1 MMWGRSRFGVAPTS
15 LSHPTSV
22 IRVRISL
29 HVSTTADAGICRV
42 AAVERKRRPE
52 GRPAPV
58 SPRGMAGS
66 DDNDDMEALRRR
78 VEELESGNAL
88 MREVVEP
95 VKKTQ
100 APSCGARRTGRRR
113 FLIDRLRPA
122 HFARLDDVLARHR
135 AEQLPLPPRQVRR
148 RQVRRAA
155 RPGGRDVHRFQK
167 HKAGTGI
174 VGSRPCSGR
183 RLWEAVRRIM
193 AEDGLAVHVP
203 RRRRCSSYEGGTMPA
218 PGNLRR
224 PRFRRRSPE
233 REMAHGHH
241 AGLRLATGLCPRRD
255 ARPNRRIHPPVR
267 PRTHQT
273 VTGLDKSGTIPS
285 KPRND
290 CMTISEKTSAPQ
302 QAARQ
307 NRIQEKNALP

>member
-1 MMWGRSRFGVAPTS
+1 MFISGKPESQSAQKTGRYRHGGVAPQGRGAG
-15 LSHPTSV
+15 V
-22 IRVRISL
+22 GERV
-29 HVSTTADAGICRV
+29 DAGGGGARKKDPG
-42 AAVERKRRPE
+42 AVLRRP
-52 GRPAPV
+52 
-58 SPRGMAGS
+58 S
-66 DDNDDMEALRRR
+66 N
-78 VEELESGNAL
+78 
-88 MREVVEP
+88 RE
-95 VKKTQ
+95 KTL
-100 APSCGARRTGRRR
+100 
-113 FLIDRLRPA
+113 LIDRLRPA

-167 HKAGTGI
+167 HK
-174 VGSRPCSGR
+174 SRYGYRRVKAALGADVSG
-183 RLWEAVRRIM
+183 EAVRRIM

-273 VTGLDKSGTIPS
+273 VTGLDESGTISS

-307 NRIQEKNALP
+307 NRIQEKKMHFLKYLLTFLSIYSPSHLISTFDATTYSVVIIIFLVSCPTVAIT